1 MQDTVFPADSSSGWM
16 DMSKEVRFQ
25 GIQGNSSR
33 HTDGASA
40 SQKPGTDDMD
50 DKISMDTAGFQYA
63 VRIALKDGISD
74 DIRERI
80 IACFDNYLGKA
91 DDISENPDELL
102 FAGDEP
108 LWNCLGEGMQLI
120 GDHMDLINSLRY
132 CWWID
137 RDNMG
142 ETYDVIDDMRKCY
155 EEDRRLGYL

>member
-1 MQDTVFPADSSSGWM
+1 MNEDVQE
-16 DMSKEVRFQ
+16 KEV
-25 GIQGNSSR
+25 
-33 HTDGASA
+33 
-40 SQKPGTDDMD
+40 
-50 DKISMDTAGFQYA
+50 SMDTAGFQYA

-74 DIRERI
+74 DIKGRI
-80 IACFDNYLGKA
+80 MACFDNYLGKA

-155 EEDRRLGYL
+155 DKDREDGYL

>member
-1 MQDTVFPADSSSGWM
+1 
-16 DMSKEVRFQ
+16 MSKEVWLPEIRRAV
-25 GIQGNSSR
+25 NAYRRNLWWS
-33 HTDGASA
+33 
-40 SQKPGTDDMD
+40 DDMN

-63 VRIALKDGISD
+63 VRIALKAGTSD
-74 DIRERI
+74 DIRNRI
-80 IACFDNYLGKA
+80 IACFDNYLGKT
-91 DDISENPDELL
+91 DDISKDPDEML

-120 GDHMDLINSLRY
+120 GDHLDLIDSLAY

-155 EEDRRLGYL
+155 WKDKEEGYL